1 MKCKKC
7 SREVEDTNALTCRT
21 CRQAKA
27 ASMRRRRERRR
38 SSQQCRDC
46 GTPSAAFR
54 CEVCSDK
61 HKVFQKKQNARRPKK
76 TTWTGLK
83 EFKATCDR
91 CAKSFKYKHQLAG
104 RPRKYC
110 DGCVNRGRAP
120 RLILI
125 LDGVCRECQQTFTFE
140 TFKDST
146 PKTFCSKRCRNR
158 AKSRD
163 YQWGLS
169 PEAWREMLASQDHKC
184 KICINPLGEAQE
196 RHIDHCHETQQM
208 RGVLCNTC
216 NVGLGMF
223 QDSSD
228 LLRAALAY
236 LESSRS

>member
-7 SREVEDTNALTCRT
+7 PREVEDLNAHKCRH
-21 CRQAKA
+21 CRHLRAAQARRKRD
-27 ASMRRRRERRR
+27 RRRGANE
-38 SSQQCRDC
+38 CRDC
-46 GTPSAAFR
+46 GKPSLTYR
-54 CEVCSDK
+54 CPDCSAK
-61 HKVFQKKQNARRPKK
+61 HKVFQDRQNAKHKK
-76 TTWTGLK
+76 TNWTGLK
-83 EFKATCDR
+83 EFHATCDR
-91 CAKSFKYKHQLAG
+91 CDKPFRYKQSMAG

-110 DGCVNRGRAP
+110 DACVKRGRAP
-120 RLILI
+120 RQVLILE
-125 LDGVCRECQQTFTFE
+125 GNCRECQQAFLFE
-140 TFKDST
+140 TFKGSQ
-146 PKTFCSKRCRNR
+146 PKTYCSERCHNR
-158 AKSRD
+158 AKNREH
-163 YQWGLS
+163 QWGLS
-169 PEAWREMLASQDHKC
+169 PEAWRALLASQDHKC